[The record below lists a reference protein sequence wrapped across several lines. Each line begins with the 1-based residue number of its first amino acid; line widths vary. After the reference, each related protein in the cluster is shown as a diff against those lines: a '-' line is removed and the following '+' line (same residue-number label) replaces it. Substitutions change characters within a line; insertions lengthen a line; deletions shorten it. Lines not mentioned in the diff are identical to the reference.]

1 MAEVMQIRQPPPP
14 PPSDELAVPV
24 AVPVSAPVP
33 TPTPIAVASQEKDTE
48 VELGSTLE
56 EFLLSSHYSDSIK
69 SVREEFKLSEED
81 DLLISD
87 FDRLVLAGQLDL
99 DSYLVAI
106 DDEFGKTW
114 KPEDLKRLEAK
125 LLAERFVPLGDSIKP
140 SAIETAKSVGLVLPF
155 VSHYQIYTKPLT
167 FSGAA
172 TEVAA
177 TVGFS
182 LMGATRERL
191 RELIVSRV
199 KGVRVDS
206 QVLETLSR
214 GADFGGLGL
223 DKGMAEKTLVAM
235 KDILSRATVIS
246 EDEYGSWL
254 SREAREKTNVEYGM
268 SNVGGKTEDE
278 KEIESIQAK
287 MQVAST
293 KSATEL
299 DSALEATFARVAYRP
314 PSEYL
319 TSRLRNAISSRLRDV
334 RSAEEL
340 RQLFRRD
347 TKVGGLSLDQAQSEA
362 IAKTVEE
369 SYKEFH
375 DRISTE
381 EKQKIDRQLSD
392 QQRKIEERRR
402 REAEEHAKWYEERVR
417 QRKDEEAKQ
426 KTTTEEFRQS
436 FARVPVSPLE
446 HKERR
451 IELEKYGE
459 LVPAPASRMV
469 QPFDGSLLQ
478 SPVKTERPGVSVS
491 KATVEISKVAVT
503 ARPSVDAVRHAAEP
517 SSAGRGASP
526 QLYGLIGEL
535 GSLSIAEFRRLAK
548 SPEDAV
554 KKISQKIEI
563 LGQESFEKRLEGIR
577 AYQASPFQASYV
589 ALVAESFRQAR
600 QVAELAEEKRAA
612 GGDALSP
619 DEIAAIVSFNS
630 TLHF

>member
-1 MAEVMQIRQPPPP
+1 MPTEEVIQAASVEDEATIEIPP
-14 PPSDELAVPV
+14 
-24 AVPVSAPVP
+24 
-33 TPTPIAVASQEKDTE
+33 TFIH
-48 VELGSTLE
+48 
-56 EFLLSSHYSDSIK
+56 FLLSSKYAK
-69 SVREEFKLSEED
+69 SVDSLKKDFQISED
-81 DLLISD
+81 DISFISD
-87 FDRLVLAGQLDL
+87 LDRLVLSGELDL

-106 DDEFGKTW
+106 EDEFGRTW
-114 KPEDLKRLEAK
+114 KPEDLDRLEAK
-125 LLAERFVPLGDSIKP
+125 LLSERFVPFGDLLKP
-140 SAIETAKSVGLVLPF
+140 SAIEAAKSAELVLPA
-155 VSHYQIYTKPLT
+155 VPHYQVYAKPLT

-191 RELIVSRV
+191 RELIVSKV

-223 DKGMAEKTLVAM
+223 DKPMAEKTLAAM

-246 EDEYGSWL
+246 EDEYGAWL
-254 SREAREKTNVEYGM
+254 SREARGKINDEIRMTNE
-268 SNVGGKTEDE
+268 GGKTEDE
-278 KEIESIQAK
+278 EEIESIQAK
-287 MQVAST
+287 MQVAQP
-293 KSATEL
+293 KAATEL
-299 DSALEATFARVAYRP
+299 DAALEATFARVSYRP

-319 TSRLRNAISSRLRDV
+319 TNRLRNAISSRLRDV

-347 TKVGGLSLDQAQSEA
+347 TKVGGLALDQAQSEV

-369 SYKEFH
+369 NYREFH
-375 DRISTE
+375 DRISIE
-381 EKQKIDRQLSD
+381 EKKKIDQQLTD
-392 QQRKIEERRR
+392 QQRKIEDRRR
-402 REAEEHAKWYEERVR
+402 REVEDHARWYEERVR
-417 QRKDEEAKQ
+417 QRKDEEAGQ
-426 KTTTEEFRQS
+426 KKASEEFRQS
-436 FARVPVSPLE
+436 FARVPATPLE
-446 HKERR
+446 RKERR
-451 IELEKYGE
+451 IEKEKYGE
-459 LVPAPASRMV
+459 LV
-469 QPFDGSLLQ
+469 QPYDGSLLP
-478 SPVKTERPGVSVS
+478 SPVKSERPGVSVS
-491 KATVEISKVAVT
+491 KATVEISKAAATV
-503 ARPSVDAVRHAAEP
+503 RPSVDAVRRAAEP
-517 SSAGRGASP
+517 TGAVRGAGP
-526 QLYGLIGEL
+526 LLYGLIGEL

-563 LGQESFEKRLEGIR
+563 LGQESFEKRMEGIR
-577 AYQASPFQASYV
+577 AYQASPLQASYV

-600 QVAELAEEKRAA
+600 PVAELAEEKRAA

>member
-1 MAEVMQIRQPPPP
+1 ME
-14 PPSDELAVPV
+14 S
-24 AVPVSAPVP
+24 
-33 TPTPIAVASQEKDTE
+33 
-48 VELGSTLE
+48 
-56 EFLLSSHYSDSIK
+56 
-69 SVREEFKLSEED
+69 
-81 DLLISD
+81 
-87 FDRLVLAGQLDL
+87 
-99 DSYLVAI
+99 
-106 DDEFGKTW
+106 
-114 KPEDLKRLEAK
+114 K
-125 LLAERFVPLGDSIKP
+125 LLAERFAPFGDALKP
-140 SAIETAKSVGLVLPF
+140 SAIEAAKTAELVLP
-155 VSHYQIYTKPLT
+155 SIPHYQVYTKPLT

-177 TVGFS
+177 TAGFS
-182 LMGATRERL
+182 LIGGPLRERL
-191 RELIVSRV
+191 RELIVSKV

-214 GADFGGLGL
+214 SADFGGLGL
-223 DKGMAEKTLVAM
+223 DKSTAEKTLAAM

-254 SREAREKTNVEYGM
+254 SKEASGKAKVEDGM
-268 SNVGGKTEDE
+268 LNIEGGKTAEE
-278 KEIESIQAK
+278 EEIEAIQAK
-287 MQVAST
+287 MPGVSPKA
-293 KSATEL
+293 ATEL
-299 DSALEATFARVAYRP
+299 EAALEATFARVAYRP

-319 TSRLRNAISSRLRDV
+319 TNRLRNAISSRLRDV

-375 DRISTE
+375 DRITSE
-381 EKQKIDRQLSD
+381 EKNKIDRQLSE

-417 QRKDEEAKQ
+417 QRKDEEVKQ
-426 KTTTEEFRQS
+426 KTATEEFRQS
-436 FARVPVSPLE
+436 FARAPVTPLE
-446 HKERR
+446 RKERR
-451 IELEKYGE
+451 IEMEKYGE
-459 LVPAPASRMV
+459 LVPAPASRMT
-469 QPFDGSLLQ
+469 QPFDGSMLQ
-478 SPVKTERPGVSVS
+478 SPVKTESTGVSVS
-491 KATVEISKVAVT
+491 KATVEISKT
-503 ARPSVDAVRHAAEP
+503 AASVRPTVDAVRHAAEP
-517 SSAGRGASP
+517 SKTEKKAGP

-548 SPEDAV
+548 SPEEAV

-577 AYQASPFQASYV
+577 AYQQSPFQASYV
-589 ALVAESFRQAR
+589 ALVAESFRRAKP
-600 QVAELAEEKRAA
+600 VAELAEEKRAA